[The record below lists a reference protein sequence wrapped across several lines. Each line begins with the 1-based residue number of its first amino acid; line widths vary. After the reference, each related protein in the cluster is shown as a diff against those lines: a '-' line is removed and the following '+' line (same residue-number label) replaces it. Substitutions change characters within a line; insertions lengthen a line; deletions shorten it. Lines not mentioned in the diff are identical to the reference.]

1 MLRSIRYNILTD
13 ESTLYLVLVLIN
25 SVYANLQ
32 VTSVRSSMFLEAAFA
47 SNDMQHL
54 AAILRVLSE
63 LIPGFK
69 ETSEY
74 YTFYGLLNDTSSS
87 VAV

>member
-1 MLRSIRYNILTD
+1 MCTF
-13 ESTLYLVLVLIN
+13 
-25 SVYANLQ
+25 Q
-32 VTSVRSSMFLEAAFA
+32 VTSVRSSLFLEAAFA

-74 YTFYGLLNDTSSS
+74 YTFHGLLNETSSS

>member
-1 MLRSIRYNILTD
+1 M
-13 ESTLYLVLVLIN
+13 
-25 SVYANLQ
+25 
-32 VTSVRSSMFLEAAFA
+32 RSSLFLEAAFA

-74 YTFYGLLNDTSSS
+74 YTFHGLLNETSSS